1 MVIYEPIKIMKYYNQ
16 DQIKGKDE
24 YKIKKKME
32 QGTKAVGLVITFN
45 GNHNYKNVQKKRE
58 KLSKYVRNGNT
69 TLSYF
74 SLNSYVFNVKK

>member
-1 MVIYEPIKIMKYYNQ
+1 
-16 DQIKGKDE
+16 
-24 YKIKKKME
+24 ME

-45 GNHNYKNVQKKRE
+45 SNNNYKNVQKTE